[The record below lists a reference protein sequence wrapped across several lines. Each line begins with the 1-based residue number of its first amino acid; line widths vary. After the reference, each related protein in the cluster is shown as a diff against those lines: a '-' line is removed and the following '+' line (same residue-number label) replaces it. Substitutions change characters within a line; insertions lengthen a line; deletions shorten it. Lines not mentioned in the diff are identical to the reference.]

1 MTHSFNYFSGQQ
13 HTDYGTQTSVL
24 SPLPATTGIVAS
36 DSEYLAKKTEYYVDI
51 GGVVGTIFQVQLAV
65 FCWFTMLFFF
75 IGLNYLMLK
84 QDPSTSFINFV
95 TLKQMLS
102 YSSVAELIGSGGN
115 PFALFVFFMTML
127 LILLFLSVIFME
139 STLDLR
145 RQLPLRFHRQRREV
159 MFSRWNKK
167 TRKIE
172 TKVVPWEEVIA
183 FVNCNKLFLG
193 AGVMAQSV
201 LVIGANDETQEN
213 TSWASI
219 ALSSI
224 SPLMVA
230 KHWEM
235 IRRFMEEGSDVIG
248 QPKPTTFKGLME
260 EYCLERDIPLEQ
272 FPAYIRFWWE
282 INFTRLGLLATR
294 YRMWRCYKHPR
305 KHAEFE
311 AWSQPIPES
320 EWVKP
325 SKELIQL
332 NERLT
337 KRYQNGD
344 CSSLLDAGLI
354 VELEMSDI
362 KRMA

>member
-1 MTHSFNYFSGQQ
+1 MTHSFNYFAGQL

-24 SPLPATTGIVAS
+24 SPLPVLTGLDVN
-36 DSEYLAKKTEYYVDI
+36 DSEYLAKKNNHYIDI
-51 GGVVGTIFQVQLAV
+51 GGVVGTVFQTQLYVSVCLMVLCACIWLDYLV
-65 FCWFTMLFFF
+65 KNGTGNHFFF
-75 IGLNYLMLK
+75 NIDNLINIDIKTNPMAILSLEIIQFLLIMLI
-84 QDPSTSFINFV
+84 PISWFSLLF
-95 TLKQMLS
+95 MLS
-102 YSSVAELIGSGGN
+102 
-115 PFALFVFFMTML
+115 TR
-127 LILLFLSVIFME
+127 
-139 STLDLR
+139 DLR

-235 IRRFMEEGSDVIG
+235 IRRFMEEGSDAIG

-272 FPAYIRFWWE
+272 FPTYIRFWWE

>member
-1 MTHSFNYFSGQQ
+1 MTHSFNYFAGQQ

-24 SPLPATTGIVAS
+24 SPLPVFTGLDAN
-36 DSEYLAKKTEYYVDI
+36 DSEYLAKKNNHYIDI
-51 GGVVGTIFQVQLAV
+51 GGVVGTVFQTQLYVSVCLMV
-65 FCWFTMLFFF
+65 FTVFVWLDFLMRK
-75 IGLNYLMLK
+75 NYL
-84 QDPSTSFINFV
+84 SFINIA
-95 TLKQMLS
+95 TIKQMMS
-102 YSSVAELIGSGGN
+102 YSSITELLDSGGS
-115 PFALFVFFMTML
+115 PVALFYALMMML
-127 LILLFLSVIFME
+127 LITGWFSFLFMLS
-139 STLDLR
+139 TRDLR

-183 FVNCNKLFLG
+183 FVKCNKLFLG

-235 IRRFMEEGSDVIG
+235 IRRFMEEGSDAIG

>member
-1 MTHSFNYFSGQQ
+1 MTHSFNYFAGQQ

-36 DSEYLAKKTEYYVDI
+36 DSEYLAKKTEYYIDI

-65 FCWFTMLFFF
+65 FCWFLVLFALIGLDILVKNGTGNHFFFNMDNLNHINNNIDMVSLMNLEIIQFLMIMLF
-75 IGLNYLMLK
+75 I
-84 QDPSTSFINFV
+84 T
-95 TLKQMLS
+95 
-102 YSSVAELIGSGGN
+102 
-115 PFALFVFFMTML
+115 
-127 LILLFLSVIFME
+127 LFLSVIFME
-139 STLDLR
+139 STLNLR

-235 IRRFMEEGSDVIG
+235 IRRFMEEGSDAIG

-344 CSSLLDAGLI
+344 CSFLLDAGLI

>member
-1 MTHSFNYFSGQQ
+1 MTHSFNYFAGQL

-24 SPLPATTGIVAS
+24 SPLPVLTGLDVN
-36 DSEYLAKKTEYYVDI
+36 DSEYLAKKNTHYIDI
-51 GGVVGTIFQVQLAV
+51 GGVVGTLFQTQLYV
-65 FCWFTMLFFF
+65 SVCVMMLFANLFF
-75 IGLNYLMLK
+75 EYIFRGNAQSFLNITTFNTM
-84 QDPSTSFINFV
+84 
-95 TLKQMLS
+95 MS
-102 YSSVAELIGSGGN
+102 YSSITELLDSGGS
-115 PFALFVFFMTML
+115 PVALFYALMMML
-127 LILLFLSVIFME
+127 LITGWFSFLFMLS
-139 STLDLR
+139 TRDLR

-235 IRRFMEEGSDVIG
+235 IRRFMEEGSDAIG

>member
-1 MTHSFNYFSGQQ
+1 MLIPISWFS
-13 HTDYGTQTSVL
+13 L
-24 SPLPATTGIVAS
+24 
-36 DSEYLAKKTEYYVDI
+36 
-51 GGVVGTIFQVQLAV
+51 
-65 FCWFTMLFFF
+65 LF
-75 IGLNYLMLK
+75 
-84 QDPSTSFINFV
+84 
-95 TLKQMLS
+95 MLS
-102 YSSVAELIGSGGN
+102 
-115 PFALFVFFMTML
+115 TR
-127 LILLFLSVIFME
+127 
-139 STLDLR
+139 DLR

-183 FVNCNKLFLG
+183 FVNCNKLYLG

-235 IRRFMEEGSDVIG
+235 IRRFMEEGSDAIG

>member
-1 MTHSFNYFSGQQ
+1 M
-13 HTDYGTQTSVL
+13 
-24 SPLPATTGIVAS
+24 
-36 DSEYLAKKTEYYVDI
+36 
-51 GGVVGTIFQVQLAV
+51 
-65 FCWFTMLFFF
+65 M
-75 IGLNYLMLK
+75 
-84 QDPSTSFINFV
+84 
-95 TLKQMLS
+95 S
-102 YSSVAELIGSGGN
+102 YSSITELLDSGGS
-115 PFALFVFFMTML
+115 PVALF
-127 LILLFLSVIFME
+127 LILMMMLFVTLFLSVIFME

-235 IRRFMEEGSDVIG
+235 IRRFMEEGSDAIG

>member
-1 MTHSFNYFSGQQ
+1 MTHSFNYFAGQQ

-65 FCWFTMLFFF
+65 FCWFTMLFAL
-75 IGLNYLMLK
+75 IGLDILAKNGTGNHFFFNMDNLNHINNNIDMVSLMNLEII
-84 QDPSTSFINFV
+84 QFLMIMLFV
-95 TLKQMLS
+95 T
-102 YSSVAELIGSGGN
+102 
-115 PFALFVFFMTML
+115 
-127 LILLFLSVIFME
+127 LFLSVIFME
-139 STLDLR
+139 STLNLR

-235 IRRFMEEGSDVIG
+235 IRRFMEEGSDAIG

-320 EWVKP
+320 EWIKP

>member
-1 MTHSFNYFSGQQ
+1 MTYSFKYFAGQF

-24 SPLPATTGIVAS
+24 SPLPVTTGIVVS
-36 DSEYLAKKTEYYVDI
+36 DSEYLAKKTEHYIDI
-51 GGVVGTIFQVQLAV
+51 GGVVGTIFQVQLV
-65 FCWFTMLFFF
+65 FTLWFTMLFAC
-75 IGLNYLMLK
+75 IGLDILVKNGTGNHFFFNMDNLNHINNKIDIISLMNLEII
-84 QDPSTSFINFV
+84 Q
-95 TLKQMLS
+95 
-102 YSSVAELIGSGGN
+102 
-115 PFALFVFFMTML
+115 FFMIML
-127 LILLFLSVIFME
+127 FITLWLSFLFMQ
-139 STLDLR
+139 STRDLR

-183 FVNCNKLFLG
+183 FVNCKKLFFG
-193 AGVMAQSV
+193 AGVIGESV

-235 IRRFMEEGSDVIG
+235 IRRFMEEGSDAIG
-248 QPKPTTFKGLME
+248 QPKATTFDDIME
-260 EYCLERDIPLEQ
+260 EFCVDWKIPLDNIP
-272 FPAYIRFWWE
+272 FCARLWKE
-282 INFTRLGLLATR
+282 INFTRIGILATR

-311 AWSQPIPES
+311 AWSQPLPKS
-320 EWVKP
+320 EWARP
-325 SKELIQL
+325 SKELTKI
-332 NERLT
+332 NEHMEQQYRDG
-337 KRYQNGD
+337 Y
-344 CSSLLDAGLI
+344 CSSLLYAGYPVLRY
-354 VELEMSDI
+354 L
-362 KRMA
+362 K

>member
-1 MTHSFNYFSGQQ
+1 
-13 HTDYGTQTSVL
+13 
-24 SPLPATTGIVAS
+24 
-36 DSEYLAKKTEYYVDI
+36 
-51 GGVVGTIFQVQLAV
+51 
-65 FCWFTMLFFF
+65 MLFAL
-75 IGLNYLMLK
+75 IGLDILVKNGTGNHFFFNMDNLNHINNNIDMVSLMNLEII
-84 QDPSTSFINFV
+84 QFLMIMLFV
-95 TLKQMLS
+95 T
-102 YSSVAELIGSGGN
+102 
-115 PFALFVFFMTML
+115 
-127 LILLFLSVIFME
+127 LFLSVIFME
-139 STLDLR
+139 STLNLR

-224 SPLMVA
+224 SPLMVT

-235 IRRFMEEGSDVIG
+235 IRRFMEEGSDAIG

-272 FPAYIRFWWE
+272 FPAYIRLWWE

-332 NERLT
+332 NERRT

>member
-1 MTHSFNYFSGQQ
+1 MTHSFNYFAGQL

-24 SPLPATTGIVAS
+24 SPLPVLTGLDAN
-36 DSEYLAKKTEYYVDI
+36 DSEYLAKKNTHYIDI
-51 GGVVGTIFQVQLAV
+51 GGVVGTVFQTQLYV
-65 FCWFTMLFFF
+65 SVCFMMLLASFFF
-75 IGLNYLMLK
+75 EYLLRSNHQSVLNIATFNTM
-84 QDPSTSFINFV
+84 
-95 TLKQMLS
+95 MS
-102 YSSVAELIGSGGN
+102 YSSITELVESGGD
-115 PFALFVFFMTML
+115 PVGLFLILMMML
-127 LILLFLSVIFME
+127 LTAGWHLFLFML
-139 STLDLR
+139 STRDLR

-172 TKVVPWEEVIA
+172 IKVVPWEEVIA

-235 IRRFMEEGSDVIG
+235 IRRFMEEGSDAIG

-272 FPAYIRFWWE
+272 FPTYIRFWWE

>member
-1 MTHSFNYFSGQQ
+1 MTHSFNYFAGQL

-24 SPLPATTGIVAS
+24 SPLPVLTGLDAN
-36 DSEYLAKKTEYYVDI
+36 DSEYLAKKNNHYIDI
-51 GGVVGTIFQVQLAV
+51 GGVVGTVFQTQLYVSVCLMVLCACIWLDYLV
-65 FCWFTMLFFF
+65 KNGTGNHFFF
-75 IGLNYLMLK
+75 NIDNLINIDIKTNPMAILSLEIIQFLLIMLI
-84 QDPSTSFINFV
+84 PISWFSLLF
-95 TLKQMLS
+95 MLS
-102 YSSVAELIGSGGN
+102 
-115 PFALFVFFMTML
+115 TR
-127 LILLFLSVIFME
+127 
-139 STLDLR
+139 DLR

-235 IRRFMEEGSDVIG
+235 IRRFMEEGSDAIG

>member
-1 MTHSFNYFSGQQ
+1 MTHSFNYFAGQF
-13 HTDYGTQTSVL
+13 HADYGTQTSVL
-24 SPLPATTGIVAS
+24 SPLPVLTGLDVN
-36 DSEYLAKKTEYYVDI
+36 DSEYLAKKNNHYIDI
-51 GGVVGTIFQVQLAV
+51 GGVVGTVFQTQLYVSVCLMVLCACIWLDYLV
-65 FCWFTMLFFF
+65 KNGTGNHFFF
-75 IGLNYLMLK
+75 NIDNLINIDIKTNPMAILSLEIIQFLLIMLI
-84 QDPSTSFINFV
+84 PISWFSLLF
-95 TLKQMLS
+95 MLS
-102 YSSVAELIGSGGN
+102 
-115 PFALFVFFMTML
+115 TR
-127 LILLFLSVIFME
+127 
-139 STLDLR
+139 DLR

-235 IRRFMEEGSDVIG
+235 IRRFMEEGSDAIG

-305 KHAEFE
+305 RHAEFE